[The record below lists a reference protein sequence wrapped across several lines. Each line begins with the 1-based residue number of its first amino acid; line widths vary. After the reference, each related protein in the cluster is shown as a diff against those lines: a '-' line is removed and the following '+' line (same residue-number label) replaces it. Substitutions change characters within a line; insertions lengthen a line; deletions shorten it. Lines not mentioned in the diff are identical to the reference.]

1 MSHKVE
7 GEGDL
12 CAPVRAA
19 ARTAFALNCGRS
31 VGCCGCVTL
40 RSVRICE
47 GTYTGQ
53 RRYAPG
59 TRFARGPTRRNDEG
73 RACEERPFDG
83 TVVHRRPPP
92 RGHRYVAAPGGSDRG
107 PVPSP

>member
-47 GTYTGQ
+47 VTHTGQ

-59 TRFARGPTRRNDEG
+59 TRFAPGPTRRNGDG
-73 RACEERPFDG
+73 RECADRLFDG
-83 TVVHRRPPP
+83 TVVHRGSPPG
-92 RGHRYVAAPGGSDRG
+92 GHRYVAAPVGGD
-107 PVPSP
+107 